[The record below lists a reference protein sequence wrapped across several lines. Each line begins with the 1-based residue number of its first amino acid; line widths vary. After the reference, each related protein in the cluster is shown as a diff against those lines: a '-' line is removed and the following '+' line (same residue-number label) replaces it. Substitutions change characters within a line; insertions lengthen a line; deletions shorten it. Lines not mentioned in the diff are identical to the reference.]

1 MIDRNKVAVFCTA
14 ISNAYRSEENQET
27 IPKIEFRG
35 DAVEDFTAMV
45 YALKIIFDLL
55 TESNM
60 DVIDFTHLLNKI
72 VVQELIESKEE

>member
-1 MIDRNKVAVFCTA
+1 
-14 ISNAYRSEENQET
+14 
-27 IPKIEFRG
+27 
-35 DAVEDFTAMV
+35 MV

>member
-14 ISNAYRSEENQET
+14 ISNAYRSEEKQET
-27 IPKIEFRG
+27 IPEIEFSD

-45 YALKIIFDLL
+45 YALNMIFNFL
-55 TESNM
+55 TDSNM

-72 VVQELIESKEE
+72 VVQELIENKEE